1 MKKILFLGYTTKKT
15 ILISFLRKKNFS
27 VKVYGQKILTFK
39 NAKNYDII
47 ISFGYNKILK
57 KNVLEKISRPPI
69 NLHISYLPFNKGA
82 HPNFWSFI
90 KKTPK
95 GVSIHEINKGIDDGG
110 IIARKK
116 VNFKLNNNSTFTNTY
131 QKLIIEVE
139 DLFKR
144 NIKKIINNKY
154 KFIRVYSKGSFHKKK
169 DLPKDLINWNMVI
182 KKYLKKTKLNL

>member
-1 MKKILFLGYTTKKT
+1 M
-15 ILISFLRKKNFS
+15 
-27 VKVYGQKILTFK
+27 
-39 NAKNYDII
+39 
-47 ISFGYNKILK
+47 
-57 KNVLEKISRPPI
+57 
-69 NLHISYLPFNKGA
+69 HISYLPFNKGA

-139 DLFKR
+139 NLFKR